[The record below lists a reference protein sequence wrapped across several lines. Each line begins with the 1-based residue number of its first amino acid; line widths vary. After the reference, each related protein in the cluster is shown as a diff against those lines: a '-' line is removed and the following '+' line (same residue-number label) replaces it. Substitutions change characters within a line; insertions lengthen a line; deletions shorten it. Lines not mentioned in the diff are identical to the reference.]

1 MNQLIRN
8 NGFRALINEVKL
20 LVKKAR
26 HNAAYAV
33 NAEMLKADYEIGKRI
48 VEEEQKGSK
57 RAEYR
62 ERLIER
68 VSSELIKEFGRRF
81 STTALKNMRIF
92 YLIYKQRIGQS
103 LTDEFHHQNV
113 YILFKNNN
121 YYLSPQ
127 YDFFGR
133 NAGHPFL
140 FLGGIQNG

>member
-1 MNQLIRN
+1 MKLLDQNS
-8 NGFRALINEVKL
+8 GFRTLIEEIKL

-26 HNAAYAV
+26 YNAVYAV
-33 NAEMLKADYEIGKRI
+33 NAEMLKAYYEIGKRI

-57 RAEYR
+57 RAEYG

-68 VSSELIKEFGRRF
+68 VSSELIKELGRGF